1 MVVGRTSA
9 RYDQIGSQPAR
20 DYGTASSHAV
30 RTGYDYDLEL
40 RMIERLPPMPEPD
53 RTTRMQE
60 SCTGCFLVTGIVVVL
75 VLITHIGSLR
85 SGTLEGGVWWFFF
98 LAIYTEAAIAMFCLF
113 VILYGDPGVIRRSP
127 ETCFP
132 LPELVKERLDRGEAL
147 DGLDNLS
154 HEQLGSYCVRCCVW
168 RPPSAKLKN
177 RGAMPDDCD
186 MSVCENGSHHCRT
199 CGRCVVDFDQCAPA
213 ASPRL
218 ALHRSPLLA
227 LCARASPFESR
238 TADAPRPHP
247 TAHHQHPA
255 TPPVCIRSHCGVF
268 GRCIA
273 GQCTSG
279 NLPFFYA
286 LIAMGWVGF
295 ATTMAAVLMSGVK
308 LTRL

>member
-1 MVVGRTSA
+1 M
-9 RYDQIGSQPAR
+9 
-20 DYGTASSHAV
+20 
-30 RTGYDYDLEL
+30 
-40 RMIERLPPMPEPD
+40 
-53 RTTRMQE
+53 
-60 SCTGCFLVTGIVVVL
+60 TGIVVVL

-85 SGTLEGGVWWFFF
+85 SGSLEGGVWWFFF
-98 LAIYTEAAIAMFCLF
+98 LAIYSEAAIAMFCLF

-154 HEQLGSYCVRCCVW
+154 HEQLGSYCVRYCVW

-218 ALHRSPLLA
+218 ALHGL
-227 LCARASPFESR
+227 
-238 TADAPRPHP
+238 
-247 TAHHQHPA
+247 
-255 TPPVCIRSHCGVF
+255 
-268 GRCIA
+268 
-273 GQCTSG
+273 
-279 NLPFFYA
+279 
-286 LIAMGWVGF
+286 GWF
-295 ATTMAAVLMSGVK
+295 
-308 LTRL
+308 